1 MPGRCYYCTR
11 FSTCIYLRYPD
22 ILTPELPL
30 CRAKCMPKCPCQS
43 SVVTKKGQSR
53 KKKHTASRHSSVSL
67 MAGLGAMICGVVAL
81 EVYRR
86 AINESLI
93 ITCSLLA
100 LITASIW
107 VAIVGIKNGHRA
119 LYEIVDTWGKAKGK
133 SRARMGLVLGYLSLL
148 IGFGLLTLS
157 LRYLIRF

>member
-1 MPGRCYYCTR
+1 
-11 FSTCIYLRYPD
+11 
-22 ILTPELPL
+22 
-30 CRAKCMPKCPCQS
+30 
-43 SVVTKKGQSR
+43 
-53 KKKHTASRHSSVSL
+53 

-100 LITASIW
+100 LITASIG

-133 SRARMGLVLGYLSLL
+133 KRAYTGLVLGYLSLVV
-148 IGFGLLTLS
+148 GFGLLILAVSSLS
-157 LRYLIRF
+157 RL

>member
-1 MPGRCYYCTR
+1 
-11 FSTCIYLRYPD
+11 
-22 ILTPELPL
+22 
-30 CRAKCMPKCPCQS
+30 
-43 SVVTKKGQSR
+43 
-53 KKKHTASRHSSVSL
+53 

-86 AINESLI
+86 AINESFI

-100 LITASIW
+100 LITVSIG

>member
-1 MPGRCYYCTR
+1 
-11 FSTCIYLRYPD
+11 
-22 ILTPELPL
+22 
-30 CRAKCMPKCPCQS
+30 
-43 SVVTKKGQSR
+43 
-53 KKKHTASRHSSVSL
+53 

>member
-1 MPGRCYYCTR
+1 
-11 FSTCIYLRYPD
+11 
-22 ILTPELPL
+22 
-30 CRAKCMPKCPCQS
+30 
-43 SVVTKKGQSR
+43 
-53 KKKHTASRHSSVSL
+53 
-67 MAGLGAMICGVVAL
+67 MAGLGAMICDVVAL
-81 EVYRR
+81 EVSRR

-100 LITASIW
+100 LITVSIG